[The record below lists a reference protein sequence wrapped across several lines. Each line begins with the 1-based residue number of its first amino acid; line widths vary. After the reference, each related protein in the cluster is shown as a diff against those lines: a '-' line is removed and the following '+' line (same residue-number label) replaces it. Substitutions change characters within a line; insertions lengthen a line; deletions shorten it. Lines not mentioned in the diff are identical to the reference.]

1 MKKLFTLLTIALS
14 LFMVSCDEDVDR
26 AIMLSGQ
33 WKGDLGAAYDD
44 GIRTYY
50 ADYSDIVF
58 YPSSNYSTH
67 GTGREIDFYSVGPEP
82 YVYSEFDWEIN
93 NGRIYLTFYNYNHHR
108 LDAIIDDYR
117 MTNDYFSGVISNYYG
132 DTSFRLYKIVD
143 YYDWDYYKNGYDP
156 YYYAKSRSVKQN
168 ADSTVVNNDSLE
180 IRPRRVFK
188 NKQK

>member
-33 WKGDLGAAYDD
+33 WRGDLGASYDK
-44 GIRTYY
+44 GMNTYF
-50 ADYSDIVF
+50 AEYSDIVF
-58 YPSSNYSTH
+58 YPNSNYSTR
-67 GTGREIDFYSVGPEP
+67 GTGREVDHYRSAPVS
-82 YVYSEFDWEIN
+82 YVYNEFDWEIR
-93 NGRIYLTFYNYNHHR
+93 NGRIYLTFPYNHD

-143 YYDWDYYKNGYDP
+143 YYDWDYYKTYYDS

-180 IRPRRVFK
+180 IYPRRVFK

>member
-33 WKGDLGAAYDD
+33 WRGDLGASYDK
-44 GIRTYY
+44 GMNTYF
-50 ADYSDIVF
+50 AEYSDIVF
-58 YPSSNYSTH
+58 YPNSNYSTR
-67 GTGREIDFYSVGPEP
+67 GTGREVDHYRSAPVS
-82 YVYSEFDWEIN
+82 YVYNEFDWEIR
-93 NGRIYLTFYNYNHHR
+93 NGRIYLTFPYNHD

-117 MTNDYFSGVISNYYG
+117 MTNDYFSGVISDYYG

-143 YYDWDYYKNGYDP
+143 YYDWDYYKTYYDS

-168 ADSTVVNNDSLE
+168 ADSTVVNNDLLE
-180 IRPRRVFK
+180 IHPRRVFK